1 MMSRGGAVFKHE
13 ELESV
18 LNRYELG
25 EIESTQYLRIG
36 NPRAPKKLI
45 RAPKGN
51 FLLKRRPRGKDDI
64 YHVGF
69 SHSIQMHLEER
80 GYPVPGIIMTTKGD
94 STVRYNGHVYE
105 LFHYI
110 EGERFEQT
118 AEQAAAAGNALA
130 GFHKAITDFQLQW
143 DTLKATYHDGIPVRK
158 YLKSIP
164 QTVTKRNSESSIY
177 ELKEILKSTPPI
189 EEITSRLLE
198 HYNRSAVEVNQLGYD
213 EWPTQIIHSDYHPG
227 NMLFAGDKVAAVFD
241 FDSVKVAPAV
251 CDIGNGML
259 QFSITA
265 GSPDPSQWPDH
276 LDADRMAAFA
286 RGYQEILYIE
296 PDMKEAL
303 PDLTI
308 ETMIAES
315 VLPIAATG
323 LFGKHTGNAFL
334 YMILRKCDWIKKH
347 RKMLIETIRG

>member
-1 MMSRGGAVFKHE
+1 MSRGGAVFKNE

-18 LNRYELG
+18 LKQYQLSQV
-25 EIESTQYLRIG
+25 ESTSYLRIG

-45 RAPKGN
+45 KTRNGD

-69 SHSIQMHLEER
+69 SHSIQIHLEEK
-80 GYPVPGIIMTTKGD
+80 GFPVPGIVRTKKED
-94 STVRYNGHVYE
+94 SSVHYERHVYE
-105 LFHYI
+105 LFHFI
-110 EGERFEQT
+110 EGSRFDLSNSQT
-118 AEQAAAAGNALA
+118 AAAGKAL
-130 GFHKAITDFQLQW
+130 GEFHKAIVDFQLKW
-143 DTLKATYHDGIPVRK
+143 DTLKATYHDSIPVRK

-164 QTVTKRNSESSIY
+164 QTVKKKNSESSIH
-177 ELKEILKSTPPI
+177 ELREILKSTPAI

-198 HYNRSAVEVNQLGYD
+198 HYNHSAVLVNQLGYD
-213 EWPTQIIHSDYHPG
+213 EWPVQIIHSDYHPG
-227 NMLFAGDKVAAVFD
+227 NMLFREDQVAAVFD
-241 FDSVKVAPAV
+241 FDSVKIAPSV
-251 CDIGNGML
+251 CDVGNGIL

-265 GSPDPSQWPDH
+265 GSPDPAQWPDH
-276 LDADRMAAFA
+276 IDAGRMAAFTQ
-286 RGYQEILYIE
+286 GYQQVLYIE

-347 RKMLIETIRG
+347 KKMLIEKIRQ